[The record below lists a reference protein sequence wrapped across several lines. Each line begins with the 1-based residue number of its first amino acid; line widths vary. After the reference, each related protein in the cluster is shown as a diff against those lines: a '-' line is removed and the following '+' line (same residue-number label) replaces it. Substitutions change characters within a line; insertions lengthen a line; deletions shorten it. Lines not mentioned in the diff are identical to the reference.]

1 MQSQPSFS
9 TRRPLA
15 FSIKLCHC
23 HPPSAVVGN
32 DANAGCAFL
41 IIMPMPRAQVG
52 PICEFQKDGLKRTG
66 GQSYEVSS
74 YGSSNNTRF
83 PSLRSVS
90 AWKRSDVMKTASC
103 VSDSAFDSSGVET
116 GFNLLLSNIQSDQV
130 FSTILPFAFMLTR
143 NV

>member
-15 FSIKLCHC
+15 FSINDCHC

-52 PICEFQKDGLKRTG
+52 PICEFQKDGLKR
-66 GQSYEVSS
+66 QSYEVSS

-90 AWKRSDVMKTASC
+90 AWKRSEVMKTASC
-103 VSDSAFDSSGVET
+103 VSDSAFDSSGAET
-116 GFNLLLSNIQSDQV
+116 WFNLLLSNIHSGHV
-130 FSTILPFAFMLTR
+130 FCTSFPFASMLTR
-143 NV
+143 ST